1 MLVNSALTEIDGNIL
16 VETEHLGSNNAII
29 CTRAGV
35 VLVDSPHRPSDAVR
49 WRRKVESCGKV
60 AYLINTDH
68 HIDHTMGNYFLPGEV
83 VSHEMTRDRLLNGA
97 PTREY
102 IDDLLEVIDPAGKKF
117 MEGYAVRVP
126 TITYESS
133 LTLHLGGLDLVLTH
147 LRGHTRNSTLV
158 HLPQQG
164 IVFSGDLVCEAGLPA
179 FIDAD
184 TFGWI
189 EAVKKIEAMDVRY
202 IVPGHGKV
210 CSLAEAREFRRQ
222 MEELVGEVERR
233 ARRGEARAQVAAEVS
248 YEDRIHVATGS
259 SPGYP
264 QHLIDYFMKGSIEA
278 IYDQVV
284 QRYGLA
290 GDQQKEGART

>member
-1 MLVNSALTEIDGNIL
+1 MRVNSGLTEIDGNIL
-16 VETEHLGSNNAII
+16 VETEHLGSNNSII

-35 VLVDSPHRPSDAVR
+35 VLVDSPHRPSDAIR

-68 HIDHTMGNYFLPGEV
+68 HIDHTMGNHFLPGEV
-83 VSHEMTRDRLLNGA
+83 VSHEMTRERLLNAA
-97 PTREY
+97 PTRQY
-102 IDDLLEVIDPAGKKF
+102 IDDLLDVIDPAGKMY
-117 MEGYAVRVP
+117 MEGYSVRVP
-126 TITYESS
+126 TITYDRS
-133 LTLHLGGLDLVLTH
+133 LTLHLGGLDFVLTH
-147 LRGHTRNSTLV
+147 LRGHTKNSTLV
-158 HLPQQG
+158 HLPQQR

-210 CSLAEAREFRRQ
+210 CSIAAAREFRRQ
-222 MEELVGEVERR
+222 MEELVGEIERR
-233 ARRGEARAQVAAEVS
+233 VRRGETRGEVAATVR
-248 YEDRIHVATGS
+248 YEDRIHVAMGG

-264 QHLIDYFMKGSIEA
+264 EHLIEFFMKGSIET

-284 QRYGLA
+284 QRNGSTVHHEIGA
-290 GDQQKEGART
+290 GS

>member
-1 MLVNSALTEIDGNIL
+1 MLVNSGLTEIDGNIL
-16 VETEHLGSNNAII
+16 VETEHLGSNNSII
-29 CTRAGV
+29 CTRDGV
-35 VLVDSPHRPSDAVR
+35 VLVDSPHRPSDAIR

-83 VSHEMTRDRLLNGA
+83 VSHEVTRDRLLNGA
-97 PTREY
+97 PTKEY
-102 IDDLLEVIDPAGKKF
+102 IDDLLEVIDPAGK
-117 MEGYAVRVP
+117 MYMGDYAVRIP
-126 TITYESS
+126 TITYSSS
-133 LTLHLGGLDLVLTH
+133 LTLHLGGLDFVLTH
-147 LRGHTRNSTLV
+147 LRGHTMNSTLV

-189 EAVKKIEAMDVRY
+189 EAVKRIEAMDVRY

-210 CSLAEAREFRRQ
+210 CGIAEARAFRRQ
-222 MEELVGEVERR
+222 MEELVGEIERR
-233 ARRGEARAQVAAEVS
+233 VDRGETRAQVSSTVR
-248 YEDRIHVATGS
+248 YEDRIHVAMGG

-264 QHLIDYFMKGSIEA
+264 AHLIEFFMKGSIET
-278 IYDQVV
+278 IYDQVL
-284 QRYGLA
+284 RRRGSA
-290 GDQQKEGART
+290 GAQIGR